1 MAFALRCSALSLG
14 LAVAA
19 ACSSGS
25 LTLGRDAAIAAAR
38 AAVPERETITGVIS
52 AKTGQFSDFDNHAT
66 DVISPPNRKVG
77 AVAFAGSFSGSCGPA
92 RPTADAH
99 STCPPPATT
108 MLVIID
114 QRNAAEL
121 AAVRYSL
128 VRQRA
133 PELAQERDERCGLAG
148 DEVAFAG

>member
-1 MAFALRCSALSLG
+1 MAFALHCAALSLG
-14 LAVAA
+14 LALAA
-19 ACSSGS
+19 ACGGGS
-25 LTLGRDAAIAAAR
+25 TALGRDAAIAAAQSG
-38 AAVPERETITGVIS
+38 VPERETITRVIS

-66 DVISPPNRKVG
+66 DVISPPNRKVW

-114 QRNAAEL
+114 ERNGAFIEGMTPAH
-121 AAVRYSL
+121 
-128 VRQRA
+128 A
-133 PELAQERDERCGLAG
+133 PR
-148 DEVAFAG
+148 

>member
-1 MAFALRCSALSLG
+1 MLEGSDPLRAPRTRRGWEGRTVAFALRCAALSLG
-14 LAVAA
+14 LAFVVV
-19 ACSSGS
+19 CSSGS

-38 AAVPERETITGVIS
+38 AAVPERETITRVIS

-66 DVISPPNRKVG
+66 DAISPPNRKVW

-114 QRNAAEL
+114 ERNGAFIEGMTPAH
-121 AAVRYSL
+121 
-128 VRQRA
+128 A
-133 PELAQERDERCGLAG
+133 PR
-148 DEVAFAG
+148 